1 MNIAYIGLGKM
12 GRNMVERL
20 ISRGH
25 TVTAFDTS
33 PEARALTE
41 KLGAKV
47 VNSLSV
53 LIENTPTPRT
63 LWLMVPHQVV
73 ESVLEELKP
82 HLAEGDTIIEGGNSP
97 FKETIRR
104 HKEFEAMDVAFLDA
118 GVSGGPQGAKD
129 GACIMVGGKQEH
141 YNAYEPLF
149 KDLAVPNGY
158 THVGS
163 AGAGHFVK
171 MVHNGIEYGMMQA
184 LAEGFDILRQ
194 AQFEK
199 PLPLTTVARL
209 YNHGSV
215 IESRLVGWLSKG
227 FEMYGEDLGPI
238 TGSAQASGEGLW
250 TVETAKDMGISVDV
264 IEGALTARTK
274 SCVSPNYQGQL
285 ISVMRNQF
293 GGHDATRQQASKTC
307 LPAER
312 KQS

>member
-129 GACIMVGGKQEH
+129 GACIMVG
-141 YNAYEPLF
+141 
-149 KDLAVPNGY
+149 
-158 THVGS
+158 
-163 AGAGHFVK
+163 
-171 MVHNGIEYGMMQA
+171 
-184 LAEGFDILRQ
+184 
-194 AQFEK
+194 
-199 PLPLTTVARL
+199 
-209 YNHGSV
+209 
-215 IESRLVGWLSKG
+215 
-227 FEMYGEDLGPI
+227 
-238 TGSAQASGEGLW
+238 
-250 TVETAKDMGISVDV
+250 
-264 IEGALTARTK
+264 
-274 SCVSPNYQGQL
+274 
-285 ISVMRNQF
+285 
-293 GGHDATRQQASKTC
+293 
-307 LPAER
+307 
-312 KQS
+312 